1 MRIIITPLQRKAIQ
15 DAERLDKCEL
25 SKILHFQRKSLRA
38 RKIRAQILNFQN
50 FILDG
55 EN

>member
-1 MRIIITPLQRKAIQ
+1 MRIIISTTLRQQLLA
-15 DAERLDKCEL
+15 AEQLDKTEL
-25 SKILHFQRKSLRA
+25 SKILHFKRNGLRA
-38 RKIRAQILNFQN
+38 RKLRANILNHHN